1 MLNDLKTKYEKI
13 FNELIELPLF
23 LELDENEQI
32 KILKEC
38 IEKKQRIFENE
49 YFNHNYM
56 ERVK

>member
-1 MLNDLKTKYEKI
+1 MLNDLKTKYEKM

-49 YFNHNYM
+49 YFNHNYT
-56 ERVK
+56 EEVK

>member
-1 MLNDLKTKYEKI
+1 MLNDLKTKYEKM

-38 IEKKQRIFENE
+38 IEKKQKISENE
-49 YFNHNYM
+49 YFNRNYM
-56 ERVK
+56 EEVK